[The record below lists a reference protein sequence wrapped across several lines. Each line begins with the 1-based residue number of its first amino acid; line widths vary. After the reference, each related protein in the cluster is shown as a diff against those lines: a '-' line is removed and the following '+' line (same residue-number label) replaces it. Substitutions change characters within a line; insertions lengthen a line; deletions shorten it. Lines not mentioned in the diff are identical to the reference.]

1 MYNLS
6 LFKYSRFTFRS
17 SRQMSLDSTDKNFMQ
32 IAVDLAKK
40 GAGHVSPNPLVGALT
55 VSDGHIIGEGYH
67 ARFGGNHAEVNAIVN
82 NSVADSTMY
91 VTLEPCN
98 HHGKTL
104 PCTERIIAEKIRRV
118 IVGSVDPD
126 PRMQGKS
133 IEYLK
138 MHDID
143 VSVGI
148 LNSKTEELIR
158 FYTYWKKTGYPFCT
172 VKLAVSEDG
181 FIAGTDGES
190 KWISS
195 QESRVEVHQMRAEY
209 DAVLVGTNTLLI
221 DNPALTVRYVT
232 GRNPNRVVIDRSG
245 RAKRTMKV
253 FADNTNRIFYFSTI
267 RRDDL
272 PERVCQIQLNE
283 NEFNLSG
290 ILKILGENEQQ
301 SILMEGG
308 AEMSTSLIE
317 MNLCNEIIL
326 YRGSKVFGG
335 GISFNESLIS
345 KYEFQIFDQSQSGI
359 DKKITY
365 RRTYV

>member
-1 MYNLS
+1 MPISNS
-6 LFKYSRFTFRS
+6 
-17 SRQMSLDSTDKNFMQ
+17 DNDFMQ

-40 GAGHVSPNPLVGALT
+40 GAGHVSPNPLVGALI
-55 VSDGHIIGEGYH
+55 VKDGSIIGEGFH
-67 ARFGGNHAEVNAIVN
+67 AKFGGNHAEVNAIGD
-82 NSVADSTMY
+82 NSVADSIMY

-98 HHGKTL
+98 HHGKTP
-104 PCTERIIAEKIRRV
+104 PCTERIIAEKIQRV

-126 PRMQGKS
+126 PRMQGKG

-148 LNSKTEELIR
+148 LNSDTEELIR
-158 FYTYWKKTGYPFCT
+158 FYAYWKKTGYPFCT

-181 FIAGTDGES
+181 FIAGAEGRS

-195 QESRVEVHQMRAEY
+195 QESRAEVHQMRAEY

-221 DNPALTVRYVT
+221 DNPALTVRHVT

-245 RAKRTMKV
+245 KTKRTMQAFV
-253 FADNTNRIFYFSTI
+253 DNTDRIFYFSMLK
-267 RRDDL
+267 RNDL
-272 PERVCQIQLNE
+272 PKKVSQIQLNE

-308 AEMSTSLIE
+308 AKMATALIK
-317 MNLCNEIIL
+317 MNLCSEIIL
-326 YRGSKVFGG
+326 YYAQKELGE

-345 KYEFQIFDQSQSGI
+345 KYGFQIFDQSQSGI
-359 DKKITY
+359 DKKTIY

>member
-1 MYNLS
+1 MLI
-6 LFKYSRFTFRS
+6 S
-17 SRQMSLDSTDKNFMQ
+17 SSDNDFMQ

-40 GAGHVSPNPLVGALT
+40 GAGYVSPNPLVGALI
-55 VSDGHIIGEGYH
+55 VKDGSIIGEGFY
-67 ARFGGNHAEVNAIVN
+67 AKFGGNHAEVNAIGD
-82 NSVADSTMY
+82 NSVADSIMY

-98 HHGKTL
+98 HHGKTP
-104 PCTERIIAEKIRRV
+104 PCTERIIAEKIQRV

-126 PRMQGKS
+126 PRMQGKG

-148 LNSKTEELIR
+148 LNSDTEELIR
-158 FYTYWKKTGYPFCT
+158 FYAYWKKTGYPFCT

-181 FIAGTDGES
+181 FIAGTDSQS

-195 QESRVEVHQMRAEY
+195 QESRTEVHQMRAEY

-221 DNPALTVRYVT
+221 DNPALTVRHVT

-245 RAKRTMKV
+245 KTKRTMQA
-253 FADNTNRIFYFSTI
+253 FADNTNRIFYFSMLK
-267 RRDDL
+267 RNDL
-272 PERVCQIQLNE
+272 PKRVSQIQLNE

-308 AEMSTSLIE
+308 AKMATALFE
-317 MNLCNEIIL
+317 MNLCSEIIL
-326 YRGSKVFGG
+326 YYAQKELGG

-345 KYEFQIFDQSQSGI
+345 KYGFQIFDQSQSGI
-359 DKKITY
+359 DKKTIY